1 MHTFRANMSALQT
14 HECFLV
20 QSFFK
25 VLQLHQFDLECSP
38 KPCRRTST
46 LEDQCFSASQ
56 NEGPWNSV
64 LSYPTSPLLIG
75 FGGGFPHVEMWLF
88 FSRDHWFSPQVST
101 KQSPT
106 KAFPRLQDG
115 MSGSTSYP
123 WAKKLETL
131 YMAPSQW
138 YLRWWNFTSSSL
150 LSIVIYDLE
159 LPPTQDAIVTTR
171 IMTF

>member
-1 MHTFRANMSALQT
+1 MFSGSK
-14 HECFLV
+14 F
-20 QSFFK
+20 FFK

-46 LEDQCFSASQ
+46 LEDQCFSASLKMRDP
-56 NEGPWNSV
+56 EI
-64 LSYPTSPLLIG
+64 LCFPTQLRHCLIG

-88 FSRDHWFSPQVST
+88 FFQRSLVFTPGVYEGKPYQGLPET
-101 KQSPT
+101 
-106 KAFPRLQDG
+106 
-115 MSGSTSYP
+115 SGWNVRKHQLP
-123 WAKKLETL
+123 VGKKTRNTIQ
-131 YMAPSQW
+131 APSQW

-150 LSIVIYDLE
+150 LAIVIYDLE